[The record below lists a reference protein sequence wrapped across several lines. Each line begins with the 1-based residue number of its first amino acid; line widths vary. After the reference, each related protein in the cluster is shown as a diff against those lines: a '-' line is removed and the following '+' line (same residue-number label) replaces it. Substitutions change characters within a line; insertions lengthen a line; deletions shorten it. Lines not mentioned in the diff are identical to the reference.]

1 MPRVELTSSLVKQL
15 QNVKSR
21 FRSKKYVVPPNKG
34 VIEQVAKLYDIK
46 KSVPVKPSQLPL
58 EDYLDDYEQSTIN
71 QNNTYVGLFIV
82 ILIVGGI
89 IACIKF
95 PNSLISNWIRN
106 KGRGKFIP
114 VRSED
119 V

>member
-1 MPRVELTSSLVKQL
+1 MPRVELTSSIVKQL
-15 QNVKSR
+15 QNSKSR
-21 FRSKKYVVPPNKG
+21 FRSKKYDVPSNNG
-34 VIEQVAKLYDIK
+34 VIEEVGRLYDISK
-46 KSVPVKPSQLPL
+46 LVPVKPSQLPL
-58 EDYLDDYEQSTIN
+58 EDDTEDYEQPTID

-82 ILIVGGI
+82 ILIIGGI

-95 PNSLISNWIRN
+95 PNSLISNWVRN
-106 KGRGKFIP
+106 KGRGNFIP